1 MAAEAN
7 HADLLDVATGTEWH
21 FFMLYDFQEWEEEL
35 EPQPS
40 SARIGGP
47 LRKLIGI
54 GVQDPP
60 GPRRDRQGLLPPYQ
74 RPFRSDC
81 WPG

>member
-1 MAAEAN
+1 MP
-7 HADLLDVATGTEWH
+7 
-21 FFMLYDFQEWEEEL
+21 YDFQEWEEGL

-47 LRKLIGI
+47 PRKLTGI

-60 GPRRDRQGLLPPYQ
+60 GPPKRPPGPLAALPASFLKRLLAGIILAGTVLLLFWWLFA
-74 RPFRSDC
+74 R
-81 WPG
+81 